1 MHRALLL
8 LLLCPALISA
18 ADLSTLKGA
27 KHSGDLVGLDENA
40 VVIRAGGSD
49 VTTPVPE
56 ILQLVLKDAAA
67 TKLPAK
73 YIDVELIDGTL
84 FHCSAVAL
92 KGKKADLAL
101 TSGMRL
107 SLDLTSISYILN
119 EAQEEA
125 TRKEFGNILA
135 ERIKSDR
142 YFVRK
147 DSRLDGLEG
156 TFGDAPADGKTIG
169 FTLRDGEKQ
178 NLPLDRLAALL
189 FNNRL
194 EGNIPPTVCKVID
207 AGKNTIVAQK
217 AVLKGKSLSIL
228 TVG

>member
-1 MHRALLL
+1 
-8 LLLCPALISA
+8 
-18 ADLSTLKGA
+18 
-27 KHSGDLVGLDENA
+27 
-40 VVIRAGGSD
+40 
-49 VTTPVPE
+49 
-56 ILQLVLKDAAA
+56 
-67 TKLPAK
+67 
-73 YIDVELIDGTL
+73 
-84 FHCSAVAL
+84 
-92 KGKKADLAL
+92 
-101 TSGMRL
+101 
-107 SLDLTSISYILN
+107 SYILN

-125 TRKEFGNILA
+125 TRKEFANILA

-156 TFGDAPADGKTIG
+156 TFGDAAADGKTIG

-228 TVG
+228 TVGGVTIDYPSLEPIVALDYSKDKIVYLSDMKPGAIAKSFDELPRDLGKDLNLDNE